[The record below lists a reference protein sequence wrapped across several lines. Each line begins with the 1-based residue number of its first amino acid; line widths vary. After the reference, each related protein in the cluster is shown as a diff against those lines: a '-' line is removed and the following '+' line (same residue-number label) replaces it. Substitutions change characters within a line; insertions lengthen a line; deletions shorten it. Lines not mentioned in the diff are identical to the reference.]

1 MPKKISLPRPLFRGG
16 RKKMTK
22 GLNRVTVSLSDSHFN
37 YLENQME
44 LTNMTRTSLIQLAIE
59 SYINQSEQLQAITG
73 LVAEAQKI
81 REEAEKVQ

>member
-1 MPKKISLPRPLFRGG
+1 
-16 RKKMTK
+16 MTK
-22 GLNRVTVSLSDSHFN
+22 GLNRVTVSLSDRHFN

-59 SYINQSEQLQAITG
+59 SYITQGQQLQAITG